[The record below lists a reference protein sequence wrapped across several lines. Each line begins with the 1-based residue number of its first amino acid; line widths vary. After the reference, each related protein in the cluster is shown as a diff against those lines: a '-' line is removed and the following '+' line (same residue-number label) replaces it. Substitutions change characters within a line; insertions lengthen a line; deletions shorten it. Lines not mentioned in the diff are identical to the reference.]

1 MKPIPDAMYHSVVK
15 MGMYCPM
22 AAEKEG
28 NTMLSFPHF
37 NQQETGELLIYLL

>member
-22 AAEKEG
+22 AAERREIPCFLFRTSISRKPG
-28 NTMLSFPHF
+28 N
-37 NQQETGELLIYLL
+37 Y

>member
-22 AAEKEG
+22 AAEKKG
-28 NTMLSFPHF
+28 NTMLSFRTSISRKPG
-37 NQQETGELLIYLL
+37 NY